1 MRHAVLLAFGL
12 LLAAASPAA
21 AACTAEEDPAVT
33 AAVKEAPLRIDRSL
47 SRNALA
53 ARVGGVGPDWS
64 AFGLTEASHE
74 TEVHYGF
81 VIVQTG
87 KRYCAT
93 FSKVAVEVT
102 LSLVVHYASE
112 LRRGTCANQAI
123 EEHEQQ
129 HVDLERKMLPVAKA
143 RVEAAVAELAR
154 QGMVGKTI
162 DGATEALEKR
172 MSDTIQR
179 VLNAF
184 ATEKNRQHDVFDTR
198 DEYVK
203 LSLRC
208 SRDEIRAL
216 LGG

>member
-1 MRHAVLLAFGL
+1 MRHAVPLAFVL
-12 LLAAASPAA
+12 LLAVAAPA

-33 AAVKEAPLRIDRSL
+33 VAVREAPLRIDRSL
-47 SRNALA
+47 SRSALA
-53 ARVGGVGPDWS
+53 ARVGGVGPNWS

-74 TEVHYGF
+74 TEINYGF

-87 KRYCAT
+87 KQYCAT
-93 FSKVAVEVT
+93 LSKVAVEIT
-102 LSLVVHYASE
+102 LGLVVHYASE
-112 LRRGTCANQAI
+112 LRRGTCANQEI

-129 HVDLERKMLPVAKA
+129 HVDLERKMLPLVKA
-143 RVEAAVAELAR
+143 RVEAAVAGLAR
-154 QGMVGKTI
+154 KGMVGKAV
-162 DGATEALEKR
+162 DASTEALEAR

-184 ATEKNRQHDVFDTR
+184 ADEKNRQHDVFDTR
-198 DEYVK
+198 EAYVK

-208 SRDEIRAL
+208 GRDEIRAL